1 MINGF
6 SKIDGTEKTDPQLS
20 IYENANKAFENDIN
34 AFVMPDTKKNP
45 EAKISKKTEKLNTL
59 VKDIKNI
66 IQLKKLEKNTG
77 TFDVGGLGILAAFVQ
92 NNKFNEG
99 TKKILQTLITQK
111 ITDINTENKK
121 VETEKKNGEI
131 AGFAINQ
138 NYETQEEVKNSFF
151 ETNKQAFDA
160 TMNTIY
166 NASTTIDE
174 TNRNIK
180 DIK

>member
-1 MINGF
+1 
-6 SKIDGTEKTDPQLS
+6 
-20 IYENANKAFENDIN
+20 
-34 AFVMPDTKKNP
+34 MPDTKKNP